1 MFQIDFL
8 SFFND
13 SKLKETLHNVLKE
26 KSNLNNH
33 DIEKFIENRI
43 KYHGDKM
50 TQQMQNYVK
59 SYSASEQD
67 INQKNEIDQKLDEM
81 INSIKLENKKFESV
95 E

>member
-13 SKLKETLHNVLKE
+13 SKLKDTLFNILKE

-33 DIEKFIENRI
+33 DIDKFIENRI

-50 TQQMQNYVK
+50 TQYMQDYVK
-59 SYSASEQD
+59 NYSAHSQD
-67 INQKNEIDQKLDEM
+67 ITQKTEIDQQLDEM
-81 INSIKLENKKFESV
+81 IEAIKLENKKFERV